1 MENKKTVS
9 RKKFLSWGLVFS
21 SILAVPSALFLGK
34 KNSTA
39 EKNNTAEKTTAKLLT
54 QDGKLVEIDI
64 KNLPSSQV
72 KIKDGDIHHWIRNK
86 KKL

>member
-21 SILAVPSALFLGK
+21 SILAVPSALFFGK
-34 KNSTA
+34 
-39 EKNNTAEKTTAKLLT
+39 KNNTAEKTTAKLLT

>member
-34 KNSTA
+34 KKPAA
-39 EKNNTAEKTTAKLLT
+39 EKATAKLLT

>member
-1 MENKKTVS
+1 MENKKAVS

-21 SILAVPSALFLGK
+21 SILAVPSALFFGK
-34 KNSTA
+34 KNT
-39 EKNNTAEKTTAKLLT
+39 TAEKTTAKLLT

>member
-34 KNSTA
+34 KKQSA
-39 EKNNTAEKTTAKLLT
+39 DKSTAKLLT